1 MLWAN
6 KTCRNPRLL
15 CYFIL
20 NQSYYFLER
29 TKEWAVQFITTIES
43 TKHTYIMMLLTKYLS
58 LSNYFESFSIYYV
71 YYLDSEEFMDW
82 YLWLDRIQ
90 NAWLIWMFDPKFY
103 STDFR
108 LHNISSYCIAISL
121 SFINFNCIR
130 LA

>member
-6 KTCRNPRLL
+6 KTCRNLRLL

-43 TKHTYIMMLLTKYLS
+43 TKHISWCFWQNIFLCRITSSK
-58 LSNYFESFSIYYV
+58 SFSIYYV

-90 NAWLIWMFDPKFY
+90 NAWLIWMFDHKFC

-108 LHNISSYCIAISL
+108 LHNISSYCIGIKINSKISSL
-121 SFINFNCIR
+121 LC
-130 LA
+130 L